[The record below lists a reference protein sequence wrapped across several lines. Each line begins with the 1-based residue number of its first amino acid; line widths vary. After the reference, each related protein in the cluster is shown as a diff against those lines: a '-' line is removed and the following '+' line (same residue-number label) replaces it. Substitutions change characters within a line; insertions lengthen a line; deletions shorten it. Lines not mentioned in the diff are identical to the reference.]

1 MRKEF
6 NNYTCLS
13 KAERSHYIIDHVN
26 INIHDTLKKIKL
38 MFINLMYNN
47 GDFIDFYH

>member
-1 MRKEF
+1 MKCNMRKEF

-26 INIHDTLKKIKL
+26 INIHDTLKK
-38 MFINLMYNN
+38 NQ
-47 GDFIDFYH
+47 IDVH